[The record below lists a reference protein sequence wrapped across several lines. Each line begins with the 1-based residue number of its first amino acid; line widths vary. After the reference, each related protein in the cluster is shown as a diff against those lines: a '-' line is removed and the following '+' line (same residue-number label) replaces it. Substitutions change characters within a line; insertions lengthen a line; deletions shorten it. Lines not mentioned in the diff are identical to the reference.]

1 MKHSILA
8 VLAIVLI
15 NLPALA
21 QDILQ
26 RNLPAVVVNAFQQQF
41 PKAKQV
47 EWEKTADGLYEAEFE
62 MGLMNR
68 DHKIYITPEGRLQKH
83 VEEISSS
90 SLPDAVKKQLD
101 SQYGNYRISDVSKI
115 EADKQLTYVV
125 ELENRTE
132 ELKLT
137 FDTVGKVL
145 QERAD

>member
-1 MKHSILA
+1 MKRSILA
-8 VLAIVLI
+8 VLAIVSA

-21 QDILQ
+21 QDIVQ

-62 MGLMNR
+62 MGLMSR
-68 DHKIYITPEGRLQKH
+68 DHKVYISPEGRLQKH

-90 SLPDAVKKQLD
+90 SLPEAVKKQLD
-101 SQYGNYRISDVSKI
+101 ARYGNYRIGDVSKI
-115 EADKQLTYVV
+115 EAGKQLTYVV
-125 ELENRTE
+125 ELENRAE

-137 FDTVGKVL
+137 FDASGKVL
-145 QERAD
+145 DERAD